1 MKHIIKQIGVVL
13 FFGVLVAG
21 MNACSKS
28 SDEKKETIP
37 SDNVKVTTFAGSG
50 SEGSADGTGTAASFT
65 APVGI
70 TSDGTNLYVADLTNH
85 LIRKIEWILQE

>member
-13 FFGVLVAG
+13 FFGVLVAV

-50 SEGSADGTGTAASFT
+50 SEGSADGTGTSFQSLWK
-65 APVGI
+65 I
-70 TSDGTNLYVADLTNH
+70 QSIVAVRFVF
-85 LIRKIEWILQE
+85 LICLFI